1 MDERLVGALI
11 NAADAAV
18 ERLDDLIEQ
27 GDLDL
32 TVEQELREQRADLID
47 ALAALRDHAG
57 APPEVPCAHVWELAE
72 DGYQR
77 TWSTTIHE
85 NGVIEA
91 VFSGGADFS
100 AEGDGEVY
108 LQCCFCLA
116 RRDLTPAELANIE
129 YR

>member
-1 MDERLVGALI
+1 MYGEFRPRGGVEYREQDDELVQACPQQ
-11 NAADAAV
+11 AADRPLV
-18 ERLDDLIEQ
+18 TDE
-27 GDLDL
+27 
-32 TVEQELREQRADLID
+32 
-47 ALAALRDHAG
+47 
-57 APPEVPCAHVWELAE
+57 PPEVPCTHVWELAE

-91 VFSGGADFS
+91 VFTGGADFS